1 MNAPALL
8 LGALALAVSSAVG
21 SANGAAAGEGEAK
34 LTKLLHGRAAGTP
47 TPCIDTRYRMAGGGL
62 QVIDGVGL
70 VYDAGKTVYLAR
82 ATDPQALRWT
92 DRLESTR
99 AVSTRLCVS
108 DHFWTRDRATG
119 AQTGVVFLKDFVP
132 YTKAG

>member
-1 MNAPALL
+1 MNTPALF
-8 LGALALAVSSAVG
+8 LGALALTLSPTVG
-21 SANGAAAGEGEAK
+21 SAKDTAAGQGEAK
-34 LTKLLHGRAAGTP
+34 LAKLLDGRAAGTP
-47 TPCIDTRYRMAGGGL
+47 TSCIDTPYRMAGGGL

-70 VYDAGKTVYLAR
+70 VYDAGKTVYVAR
-82 ATDPQALRWT
+82 ATDPQVLRWT
-92 DRLESTR
+92 DRLDSTR

-108 DHFWTRDRATG
+108 DHFWTSDRATG